1 MKVRL
6 LKSLRCAE
14 SLLTFLI
21 CPVEKCG
28 CTAKVD
34 RVVMIHLCGMGK
46 RISGI
51 QQVGIGIPDVHKAWK
66 WYRNAFGIDIRMFE
80 EAAEAALMTRYTG
93 GEVHARH
100 AALALHM
107 GGGAGMEIWQFTSR
121 EPQPAPFE
129 GQLGDTGIFI
139 CKVKC
144 VDADAM
150 HAEHAR
156 RGIASL
162 GPVHTRPDGSK
173 HFYLKDPHGYFFEVV
188 ESNEWF
194 GPAPYGGGVGG
205 AVLGVSDVEKSLKL
219 YRDVLGYDHVVMDE
233 TRFIRHLRRFPAEA
247 KPTAASSSSVPNPQK
262 GHSVNCLAGEKSNSS
277 KPWTAR
283 LATCLKVDFG
293 ETLGSSTFAGTFGT

>member
-1 MKVRL
+1 
-6 LKSLRCAE
+6 
-14 SLLTFLI
+14 
-21 CPVEKCG
+21 
-28 CTAKVD
+28 
-34 RVVMIHLCGMGK
+34 MGK

-144 VDADAM
+144 KDA
-150 HAEHAR
+150 
-156 RGIASL
+156 
-162 GPVHTRPDGSK
+162 
-173 HFYLKDPHGYFFEVV
+173 
-188 ESNEWF
+188 
-194 GPAPYGGGVGG
+194 
-205 AVLGVSDVEKSLKL
+205 
-219 YRDVLGYDHVVMDE
+219 
-233 TRFIRHLRRFPAEA
+233 
-247 KPTAASSSSVPNPQK
+247 
-262 GHSVNCLAGEKSNSS
+262 
-277 KPWTAR
+277 
-283 LATCLKVDFG
+283 
-293 ETLGSSTFAGTFGT
+293 

>member
-1 MKVRL
+1 
-6 LKSLRCAE
+6 
-14 SLLTFLI
+14 
-21 CPVEKCG
+21 
-28 CTAKVD
+28 
-34 RVVMIHLCGMGK
+34 MGK

-144 VDADAM
+144 KDADAM

-156 RGIASL
+156 RGIDSI

-194 GPAPYGGGVGG
+194 GGP
-205 AVLGVSDVEKSLKL
+205 
-219 YRDVLGYDHVVMDE
+219 
-233 TRFIRHLRRFPAEA
+233 
-247 KPTAASSSSVPNPQK
+247 
-262 GHSVNCLAGEKSNSS
+262 
-277 KPWTAR
+277 
-283 LATCLKVDFG
+283 
-293 ETLGSSTFAGTFGT
+293 